1 MNVEDIEVEKKLK
14 IVFMGTPEFSVPVLQ
29 GLIDNYDVKA
39 VVTQTDKPLGRS
51 GKVAFSPVKKLALEN
66 DIVVLQPE
74 KIKEEYQDIIDL
86 EPNIIITCAYGQ
98 IVPTV
103 ILDYP
108 FYGCINIHGS
118 ILPDYRGASP
128 IQTAIMNGDTETGIT
143 IMYMDEQMDTGN
155 IINMEKCEIDI
166 KDTYGTLSDKLSIIG
181 RDLLQKTLPRIIKDD
196 NWNIK
201 QDDEAATYTK
211 KITREEERLDFNK
224 TRKELY
230 DYVRALNPT
239 PLANIELNGEE
250 IKIVESEIG
259 EESTGEIGVIT
270 DVEKKYFSI
279 QCSDGKLNITKV
291 QRAGKNIMDS
301 QAFLNG
307 YDKTKLLNKR
317 VNENG

>member
-1 MNVEDIEVEKKLK
+1 MVKELK
-14 IVFMGTPEFSVPVLQ
+14 DLKVVFMGTPEFSVPTLKM
-29 GLIDNYDVKA
+29 LIETTNVVG
-39 VVTQTDKPLGRS
+39 VVTQEDKEVGR
-51 GKVAFSPVKKLALEN
+51 KRVLTPSPVKVCALEN
-66 DIVVLQPE
+66 N
-74 KIKEEYQDIIDL
+74 IKVFTPHRIREEYEEILNLSPD
-86 EPNIIITCAYGQ
+86 IIITCAYGQ

-118 ILPDYRGASP
+118 ILPEYRGASP

-166 KDTYGTLSDKLSIIG
+166 KDTYGTLSNKLSIIG

-250 IKIVESEIG
+250 IKIVETEIG
-259 EESTGEIGVIT
+259 EESSGEIGVIT
-270 DVEKKYFSI
+270 KVDKKYFSI
-279 QCSDGKLNITKV
+279 QCKDGLLNITKLK
-291 QRAGKNIMDS
+291 RAGKNIMDTAS
-301 QAFLNG
+301 FLNG
-307 YDKTKLLNKR
+307 YDKEKLLNKK
-317 VNENG
+317 VNLNGEE